1 MNDRIGND
9 MTDLKPSASQGS
21 PFRDEFPE
29 LLVKVHG
36 HDLVYLDN
44 ASSTLKPM
52 AVLDAERNFY
62 STSYANVHRGVHRL
76 SQMATEAYEDARRK
90 VANFIVARSANE
102 IVFTKGTTEAINLV
116 ANTWGTTF
124 IGSGYEILV
133 SAMEHHANLVPWQ
146 MLCQRSGATL
156 QIVPLN
162 DEGALDLEAL
172 DRMLSPRTKLVAMV
186 WVSNILGT
194 VNPVEEIVAKAHR
207 VGAKV
212 LVDAAQAIA
221 HRPINV
227 QGLGAD
233 FLCFSSHKMFGPTGI
248 GVLYGRSELLDLMPP
263 WQGGGDMIREVEY
276 TEATYADPPLR
287 FEAGTPPIAQA
298 IGLGAAIDCIERW
311 SWQAIQ
317 SQEEA
322 LYTHL
327 QEVLVH
333 VPGLRRIGYA
343 KDRIAVQSFLLGD
356 AHPYDVGML
365 LDAMGIAVRTG
376 HHCGQPLMKRLGIP
390 GTVRASLSIY
400 NTHQEIEHL
409 GISLHKVA
417 RMLGISS

>member
-1 MNDRIGND
+1 VSD
-9 MTDLKPSASQGS
+9 
-21 PFRDEFPE
+21 
-29 LLVKVHG
+29 
-36 HDLVYLDN
+36 
-44 ASSTLKPM
+44 
-52 AVLDAERNFY
+52 
-62 STSYANVHRGVHRL
+62 
-76 SQMATEAYEDARRK
+76 
-90 VANFIVARSANE
+90 FIVARSANE
-102 IVFTKGTTEAINLV
+102 IVFTKGTTEAINLL
-116 ANTWGTTF
+116 ANSWGTAF
-124 IGSGYEILV
+124 VGSGDEILV
-133 SAMEHHANLVPWQ
+133 TAMEHHANLIPWQ

-162 DEGALDLEAL
+162 DAGELDLQAL
-172 DRMLSPRTKLVAMV
+172 DRLLSPRTKLVAMV

-194 VNPVEEIVAKAHR
+194 VNPIEEIVTKAHR

-227 QGLGAD
+227 QSLGVD

-248 GVLYGRSELLDLMPP
+248 GVLYGRSEHLGLMPP

-276 TEATYADPPLR
+276 TEATYAEPPLR

-298 IGLGAAIDCIERW
+298 IGLGAAIDCFARW
-311 SWQAIQ
+311 SWQAVQ
-317 SQEEA
+317 TQEMA

-327 QEVLVH
+327 QEVLDG

-343 KDRIAVQSFLLGD
+343 QERVAVQSFLIGD
-356 AHPYDVGML
+356 AHPYDVGSL

-409 GISLHKVA
+409 GNSLHKVA

>member
-1 MNDRIGND
+1 MND
-9 MTDLKPSASQGS
+9 LKSSFS
-21 PFRDEFPE
+21 LSTPFREEFPE
-29 LLVKVHG
+29 LTVKVHG

-44 ASSTLKPM
+44 ASTTLKPM
-52 AVLDAERNFY
+52 AVLDAERIFY
-62 STSYANVHRGVHRL
+62 TNSYANVHRGVHYL
-76 SQMATEAYEDARRK
+76 SQLATDAYEGARRK
-90 VANFIVARSANE
+90 VANFIVAHSENE
-102 IVFTKGTTEAINLV
+102 IIFTKGTTEAINLL
-116 ANTWGTTF
+116 ANSWGNSY
-124 IGSGYEILV
+124 IQSGDEILV

-162 DEGALDLEAL
+162 DAGELDLDAL
-172 DRMLSPRTKLVAMV
+172 DRLLSPRTKLVAMV

-194 VNPVEEIVAKAHR
+194 INPIEEIISKAHR

-221 HRPINV
+221 HWGINV
-227 QGLGAD
+227 QSLKAD

-248 GVLYGRSELLDLMPP
+248 GVLYGRSEHLSLMPP

-298 IGLGAAIDCIERW
+298 VSLGAAIDCINKWTWE
-311 SWQAIQ
+311 AMQ
-317 SQEEA
+317 SQEEE

-327 QEVLVH
+327 QEVLDS

-343 KDRIAVQSFLLGD
+343 KNRVAVQSFLLGD

-365 LDAMGIAVRTG
+365 LDSMGIAVRTG
-376 HHCGQPLMKRLGIP
+376 HHCGQPLMKKLGIP

-400 NTHQEIEHL
+400 NTHQEIDHL
-409 GISLHKVA
+409 GHSLHKVA
-417 RMLGISS
+417 RMLGITP

>member
-1 MNDRIGND
+1 MS
-9 MTDLKPSASQGS
+9 DLNPPVLQSL

-29 LLVKVHG
+29 LSVKVHG

-62 STSYANVHRGVHRL
+62 TTSYANVHRGVHHL
-76 SQMATEAYEDARRK
+76 SQVATEAYEDARRK
-90 VANFIVARSANE
+90 VADFIVARSTDE
-102 IVFTKGTTEAINLV
+102 IIFTKGTTESINLV
-116 ANTWGTTF
+116 ANSWGTSSV
-124 IGSGYEILV
+124 GSGDEILV

-162 DEGALDLEAL
+162 DAGELDLQAL
-172 DRMLSPRTKLVAMV
+172 DRLLSPRTKLVAMV

-194 VNPVEEIVAKAHR
+194 VNPIEDIIDKAHR

-221 HRPINV
+221 HRQINV
-227 QGLGAD
+227 QSLGAD

-248 GVLYGRSELLDLMPP
+248 GVLYGRREYLSLMPP

-287 FEAGTPPIAQA
+287 FEAGTPPITQA
-298 IGLGAAIDCIERW
+298 IGLGAAIDCINRW
-311 SWQAIQ
+311 SWPAIQ
-317 SQEEA
+317 SQEED
-322 LYTHL
+322 LYAHL
-327 QEVLVH
+327 QEVLDSIS
-333 VPGLRRIGYA
+333 GLRRIGFA
-343 KDRIAVQSFLLGD
+343 QDRIAVQSFLLGD

-365 LDAMGIAVRTG
+365 LDSMGIAVRTG

-409 GISLHKVA
+409 GHSLRKAA
-417 RMLGISS
+417 RMLGIAL